1 MAILLDTSN
10 LAAAFFARA
19 QASGGEVLY
28 VQPRILPEPEATG
41 SRPRM
46 HTTYQTVAERVRKIG
61 AFLTR
66 AGLSPG
72 DRVAIISNTR
82 PEWMETDLGILAAG
96 GVVVSVY
103 PSLTYEEIGYILF
116 DSGARIVFAENKEQ
130 VEKLRRLRSEEIL
143 MPATEDRPECHQC
156 VVIDSVVVFEEE
168 ASGGEVAS
176 LSAVLSNTSKEE
188 ANGLSAWRSV
198 TPDDMAALV
207 YTSGTTGPPKGV
219 MQTHANHLAN
229 IRQAHESGIYRENS
243 TIALFL
249 PLAHSFAKLMGYVGF
264 LTPVK
269 LEFPAIADPTSSKI
283 NQQSVIKDLQE
294 GSATVVPVV
303 PRLLEKM
310 QEGVVNRSH
319 GAGPQGALLRFCLWA
334 ARERYVTM
342 KRGARSSLLVGVC
355 YTATGFLRAKVKK
368 LLFGRCFAYAVS
380 GGAKLQPAVNEF
392 FDALEIEVLEGYGLT
407 ETCVATNVNRS
418 GHKKIGSV
426 GPVLSADVEI
436 KITQEGEICF
446 RGPNVARGYFQ
457 RATATSQAWDE
468 SGWFHTGDLGRV
480 DAEGF
485 LFIEGRKKE
494 LIVTAGG
501 KKVAPE
507 AIENKIKEF
516 PLVSQ
521 ALLFGDEKP
530 YCVAL
535 VSVDHEAVHKWT
547 ELGKLPDADS
557 EASADALFTV
567 IWKHVQEINQHLASF
582 ESIKR
587 IAIVGEEWTL
597 ENGLLTPTMKVKRKE
612 VVKRYREQI
621 EALYQNSGGA
631 ENG

>member
-1 MAILLDTSN
+1 
-10 LAAAFFARA
+10 
-19 QASGGEVLY
+19 
-28 VQPRILPEPEATG
+28 
-41 SRPRM
+41 
-46 HTTYQTVAERVRKIG
+46 
-61 AFLTR
+61 
-66 AGLSPG
+66 
-72 DRVAIISNTR
+72 
-82 PEWMETDLGILAAG
+82 
-96 GVVVSVY
+96 
-103 PSLTYEEIGYILF
+103 
-116 DSGARIVFAENKEQ
+116 
-130 VEKLRRLRSEEIL
+130 
-143 MPATEDRPECHQC
+143 
-156 VVIDSVVVFEEE
+156 
-168 ASGGEVAS
+168 
-176 LSAVLSNTSKEE
+176 
-188 ANGLSAWRSV
+188 
-198 TPDDMAALV
+198 
-207 YTSGTTGPPKGV
+207 
-219 MQTHANHLAN
+219 
-229 IRQAHESGIYRENS
+229 
-243 TIALFL
+243 
-249 PLAHSFAKLMGYVGF
+249 
-264 LTPVK
+264 
-269 LEFPAIADPTSSKI
+269 
-283 NQQSVIKDLQE
+283 
-294 GSATVVPVV
+294 
-303 PRLLEKM
+303 
-310 QEGVVNRSH
+310 
-319 GAGPQGALLRFCLWA
+319 
-334 ARERYVTM
+334 M